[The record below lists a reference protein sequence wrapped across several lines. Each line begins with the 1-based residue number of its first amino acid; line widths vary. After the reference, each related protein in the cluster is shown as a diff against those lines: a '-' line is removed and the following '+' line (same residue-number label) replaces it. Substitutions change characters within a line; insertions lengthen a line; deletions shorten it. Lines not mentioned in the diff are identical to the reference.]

1 MPISSS
7 TLDRGDKGNAQR
19 LDIQVLLNY
28 DLAPCSC
35 HLGCVLYKQ
44 ACAITLKWP
53 PPRPRAPKKQ
63 QALASLVRDVGA
75 PRSASEGSSAVLH
88 PLRSNT
94 MSNCRTYHVKTLCVR
109 CRPRCLTADPPYE
122 ALPFVCHRKEWCDVD
137 AHVQCT
143 LRAHDET
150 VTKP

>member
-1 MPISSS
+1 MSKNNF
-7 TLDRGDKGNAQR
+7 GKGGWGNAQL

-35 HLGCVLYKQ
+35 HLGCVLFKQ
-44 ACAITLKWP
+44 AWAITLKCP
-53 PPRPRAPKKQ
+53 PPHPRGPTKV
-63 QALASLVRDVGA
+63 QALASPVFDVGA
-75 PRSASEGSSAVLH
+75 PRSASEGSSLGLH

-94 MSNCRTYHVKTLCVR
+94 MSNCRTYHVETLCVR
-109 CRPRCLTADPPYE
+109 CRPRCLTADSSCE
-122 ALPFVCHRKEWCDVD
+122 ALPFVFHREEWFDVD

-143 LRAHDET
+143 LHANDET